1 MYINNYIQY
10 AQHTLGSVSYKNL
23 VKTIPVVKWFK
34 KVVLG
39 TCAAFSATAPLAR
52 TEKGGACRG
61 GACRGGANK
70 INSTEKMAL
79 ICAIFKPNFAKNLD
93 KCSVEEPEPVEPKLF
108 EIWTSPKLSF

>member
-61 GACRGGANK
+61 GANK

-93 KCSVEEPEPVEPKLF
+93 KCSVEEPEPKLF